1 MKHIAYIALGS
12 NIGERYNYLLEAIEM
27 LGKHW
32 QIRVEDISSVYE
44 TDPVGYTDQ
53 DKFLNLVI
61 KISTNLSPQELLKVT
76 QKTENELG
84 RKREVR
90 WGPRTID
97 LDILLYNHENI
108 EAENLIVPHPRMFE
122 RAFVIV
128 PLLEINQEIEQNISR
143 SQVEEMK
150 RREGVTVWK
159 QRNGEDA
166 FVLFG
171 S

>member
-1 MKHIAYIALGS
+1 
-12 NIGERYNYLLEAIEM
+12 M
-27 LGKHW
+27 L
-32 QIRVEDISSVYE
+32 
-44 TDPVGYTDQ
+44 
-53 DKFLNLVI
+53 LNLVI

-76 QKTENELG
+76 QKVENDLG
-84 RKREVR
+84 RKREIR

-97 LDILLYNHENI
+97 LDILLYNQENI

-128 PLLEINQEIEQNISR
+128 PLLEINQDIKQNISR

-159 QRNGEDA
+159 QKMGKTHSCFSKTKRLYARRFCKRIRGICIC
-166 FVLFG
+166 FR
-171 S
+171 